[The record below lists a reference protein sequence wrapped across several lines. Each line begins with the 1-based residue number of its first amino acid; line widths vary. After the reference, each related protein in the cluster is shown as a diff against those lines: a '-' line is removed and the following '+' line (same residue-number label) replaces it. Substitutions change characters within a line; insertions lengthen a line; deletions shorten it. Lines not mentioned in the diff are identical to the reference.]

1 MRRIIDICWR
11 LCKQVPLL
19 SITILAAIPLALLGE
34 WKPWGEAAWDSWISQ
49 VGVDG
54 LSAFNPGVG
63 QWIVIALVAY
73 TIVVTVHGMIDDLRH
88 GHVGV
93 DLLAVVAIASTVAV
107 QEYWAAWAVV
117 LMISS
122 GEAIEEFAQSKAES
136 NLTALI
142 DAAPR
147 TAHVVVLPGMRGHV
161 HASGSEHTAD
171 VTADGFRTVR
181 VSDSGETDN
190 QDGEKHAYV
199 SESPESDKN
208 GGEVRL
214 HMSDS
219 GESDNQGDKT
229 RAFASE
235 SPETDTK
242 GASQTYDAAGEHF
255 ETVPV
260 DQVQLGDVIL
270 VLPGETVPVDGELL
284 SGVATLDLSNIN
296 GEPVPREVYAGARVM
311 SGAVNGSTTLTMRAT
326 QLAQDSQYQK
336 ILELVSSAQES
347 RPAVVK
353 TADMLAVPFTVLSL
367 AIAGLAW
374 AISGLPLRFAQVLV
388 LATPCPLLIAAPVA
402 YVAGT
407 GRLAKA
413 GILIKAQDVLE
424 NLGRVSHIFFDKT
437 GTLTV
442 KQPQVVRVEKP
453 FETSS
458 PFNEDHILMMASVV
472 EGYSVHILSKGIA
485 TAGRKAMDDLYAR
498 YAAGQRLCVE
508 RDLPGHGRDYPVVKN
523 IVEESGKGISGEV
536 NGHQVRVGRFAYVT
550 ADESGFTPVLHMP
563 DATYHVSDSA
573 ESDIQRAKTRVYLS
587 DSAESD
593 TMGVRNGV
601 PDDAQ
606 PAAAPSTSVSVATQS
621 AARKP
626 ETANSL
632 FAPLAPDEMA
642 AYVAID
648 GRLAARI
655 VLRDVPRENAK
666 RSLAR
671 LHELGIKELSM
682 LTGDKAASA
691 RIIANEVGI
700 DDVQS
705 ELFPEDK
712 VAAVKS
718 ATESKHQKLSLWNRI
733 KQRVTGESKNRQI
746 TMMVG
751 DGVNDAPVLA
761 VADIGMAMTDGT
773 STAASESAQVV
784 IMNDDIASV
793 PRAIAIARR
802 TKKVM
807 LQAVLIGLGLA
818 IIGMIAAAFNLIP
831 VVVGAFMQEA
841 IDVVSILWA
850 LTVLF
855 DRGES
860 A

>member
-19 SITILAAIPLALLGE
+19 PITILAAIPLALLGE
-34 WKPWGEAAWDSWISQ
+34 WRPWGEAAWVSHDLHAGFGW
-49 VGVDG
+49 
-54 LSAFNPGVG
+54 LSAFNPGAG

-73 TIVVTVHGMIDDLRH
+73 TIVVTVRGMIDDLRH

-147 TAHVVVLPGMRGHV
+147 TAHVVALPGVRGHV
-161 HASGSEHTAD
+161 HATGSEHTAD
-171 VTADGFRTVR
+171 VTADGFRAVR
-181 VSDSGETDN
+181 MSDSAETDN
-190 QDGEKHAYV
+190 QDGGKHDYV
-199 SESPESDKN
+199 SESPESDT
-208 GGEVRL
+208 E
-214 HMSDS
+214 D
-219 GESDNQGDKT
+219 
-229 RAFASE
+229 
-235 SPETDTK
+235 
-242 GASQTYDAAGEHF
+242 ASQTYDAAGERF

-260 DQVQLGDVIL
+260 DQVRLGDVIL

-367 AIAGLAW
+367 AIAGIAW
-374 AISGLPLRFAQVLV
+374 AVSGLPLRFAQVLV

-458 PFNEDHILMMASVV
+458 PFNEDHILMMAGVV
-472 EGYSVHILSKGIA
+472 ESYSVHILSKGIA
-485 TAGRKAMDDLYAR
+485 AAGRKAMNDLYAR
-498 YAAGQRLCVE
+498 YTSGQRLCAE
-508 RDLPGHGRDYPVVKN
+508 RDLSGHGRDYPVVKN
-523 IVEESGKGISGEV
+523 IVEDSGKGVSGEV
-536 NGHQVRVGRFAYVT
+536 NGHRVRVGRFAYVT
-550 ADESGFTPVLHMP
+550 ADGSGFTPVLH
-563 DATYHVSDSA
+563 ASGERYVSDSA
-573 ESDIQRAKTRVYLS
+573 ESDTL
-587 DSAESD
+587 
-593 TMGVRNGV
+593 GVRDGMS
-601 PDDAQ
+601 DDAQ
-606 PAAAPSTSVSVATQS
+606 STVVAPFITPS
-621 AARKP
+621 AEASQTTPVRKS

-648 GRLAARI
+648 GKLAARI
-655 VLRDVPRENAK
+655 VLRDVPRANAK

-712 VAAVKS
+712 VAAVKN
-718 ATESKHQKLSLWNRI
+718 ATESTHQNQSMPARI
-733 KQRVTGESKNRQI
+733 MRRITGESRNRQV

-802 TKKVM
+802 TKNVM

-818 IIGMIAAAFNLIP
+818 IIGMVAAAFNLIP
-831 VVVGAFMQEA
+831 VVVGAFMQEV

>member
-1 MRRIIDICWR
+1 MRRIISIC
-11 LCKQVPLL
+11 KEVPLL
-19 SITILAAIPLALLGE
+19 PIAIIAAIPLALLGS
-34 WKPWGEAAWDSWISQ
+34 WRPWEAA
-49 VGVDG
+49 GVSLTFG
-54 LSAFNPGVG
+54 PFNPGVG
-63 QWIVIALVAY
+63 QWIVIALVVY
-73 TIVVTVHGMIDDLRH
+73 TIVVTVIGMIDDLRH

-93 DLLAVVAIASTVAV
+93 DLLAVIAIASTVAV

-136 NLTALI
+136 NLTALV

-147 TAHVVVLPGMRGHV
+147 TAHVVTLPGVRGHV
-161 HASGSEHTAD
+161 HTTGGEHAAD
-171 VTADGFRTVR
+171 VTEGGFRKVAGAG
-181 VSDSGETDN
+181 DSGV
-190 QDGEKHAYV
+190 GGSAAYV
-199 SESPESDKN
+199 S
-208 GGEVRL
+208 V
-214 HMSDS
+214 S
-219 GESDNQGDKT
+219 GESDKPG
-229 RAFASE
+229 
-235 SPETDTK
+235 TK
-242 GASQTYDAAGEHF
+242 PYDAAGEHF

-260 DQVQLGDVIL
+260 DQVKLGDVIL

-296 GEPVPREVYAGARVM
+296 GEPVPREVYAGARVL
-311 SGAVNGSTTLTMRAT
+311 SGAVNGSTALTMRAT

-336 ILELVSSAQES
+336 ILELVSSAQQS
-347 RPAVVK
+347 RPTVVK
-353 TADMLAVPFTVLSL
+353 TADVLAVPFTILSL
-367 AIAGLAW
+367 AIAGIAW
-374 AISGLPLRFAQVLV
+374 AVAGTPLRFAQVLV

-453 FETSS
+453 FENSS
-458 PFNEDHILMMASVV
+458 SYDENHILMMAGVV

-485 TAGRKAMDDLYAR
+485 AAGQKAMQELYAR
-498 YAAGQRLCVE
+498 YENGQRLCAE

-523 IVEESGKGISGEV
+523 IEEQSGKGVSGEV
-536 NGHQVRVGRFAYVT
+536 NGHAVRVGRFAYVT
-550 ADESGFTPVLHMP
+550 ADEAGFTHVLG
-563 DATYHVSDSA
+563 AGVAAGTAAGAVADSA
-573 ESDIQRAKTRVYLS
+573 VG
-587 DSAESD
+587 DSA
-593 TMGVRNGV
+593 TGT
-601 PDDAQ
+601 
-606 PAAAPSTSVSVATQS
+606 AAGASK
-621 AARKP
+621 KP
-626 ETANSL
+626 EVNSL
-632 FAPLAPDEMA
+632 FAPLEPDEMA

-648 GRLAARI
+648 GKLAARI

-666 RSLAR
+666 ASLEKLHR
-671 LHELGIKELSM
+671 LGVKKLSM
-682 LTGDKAASA
+682 LTGDKEASA
-691 RIIANEVGI
+691 RIIAGEVGI

-705 ELFPEDK
+705 ELFPEGK
-712 VAAVKS
+712 VAAVKN
-718 ATESKHQKLSLWNRI
+718 ATEDAHQNQPAWDKVV
-733 KQRVTGESKNRQI
+733 QRVVGESMTRQV

-807 LQAVLIGLGLA
+807 LQAVLVGLGLA
-818 IIGMIAAAFNLIP
+818 IIGMVAAAFNLIP
-831 VVVGAFMQEA
+831 VVIGAFMQEA

-850 LTVLF
+850 LTALL
-855 DRGES
+855 DRE
-860 A
+860 